1 MEKKKIIGIGTILC
15 FIIIAGILYSNQNKL
30 FSDRKV
36 TKVLLEEGELK
47 DTVVSEESILITK
60 EKNGQK
66 ICVHI
71 CGFVK
76 KPGVYFFEAGARIFD
91 VIKAAGGCKKGA
103 DDTAVNQADVVED
116 GQQIYI
122 PSKSNHAKKGIE
134 NTGEEQLGQQTEAGK
149 INLNTATLEQ
159 LMTLSGIGEGKAK
172 KILEYREKNGPFHSI
187 EDIKKITGIKDGIF
201 QKIKDT
207 ICT

>member
-15 FIIIAGILYSNQNKL
+15 FIMIAGILYSNQNKM

-36 TKVLLEEGELK
+36 TKVSLGKELK
-47 DTVVSEESILITK
+47 DKVVSEESILITK
-60 EKNGQK
+60 EKSGQK

-76 KPGVYFFEAGARIFD
+76 RPGVYFFEAGARIFD

-103 DDTAVNQADVVED
+103 DDAAVNQADVVED

-122 PSKSNHAKKGIE
+122 PSKTTRAKKKIE
-134 NTGEEQLGQQTEAGK
+134 NTDEEHLSQQVEAGK
-149 INLNTATLEQ
+149 VNLNTATLEQ

-172 KILEYREKNGPFHSI
+172 KILEYREKNGPFHTI